1 MPADELGTL
10 FTRSMARAVG
20 YSDGQIRRRISSGR
34 WVFVVGHVLAPADV
48 EITPR
53 LTDRAAAIAI
63 PDGVL
68 SGPSAARWQGI
79 NMDVNMGINMGVDM
93 GDDVG
98 DDRPSITVPPG
109 RHVRMDGVR
118 IRREYLSGGDI
129 VGHPEGF
136 AMTTV
141 ERTVFD
147 CARSLPLDQAERLLV
162 RALDER
168 WIAYEAFLHRVG
180 RHTGRHG
187 MAQLVALVSRLS
199 YSRQVDPVT
208 VLADRLRRAGITGW
222 RTRQPFRGEA
232 VDLVF
237 DRPRLA
243 VDCGGGSWHNGLV
256 RAGWTVLRYSRA
268 QVIEHT
274 DEVIAELIA
283 VRDQLLSG
291 RRRL

>member
-1 MPADELGTL
+1 MPPDELGTL

-20 YSDGQIRRRISSGR
+20 YSDGQIRRRIGSGR
-34 WVFVVGHVLAPADV
+34 WTFVAGHVLASVGV

-53 LTDRAAAIAI
+53 LRDRAAATAI
-63 PDGVL
+63 PDCVL
-68 SGPSAARWQGI
+68 SGPSAARWQDI
-79 NMDVNMGINMGVDM
+79 DIA
-93 GDDVG
+93 
-98 DDRPSITVPPG
+98 DDRTWITVPPG
-109 RHVRMDGVR
+109 RRIRLDGVH
-118 IRREYLSGGDI
+118 IRREHLAASDI
-129 VGHPEGF
+129 VRHAAGL
-136 AMTTV
+136 AMTAV
-141 ERTVFD
+141 DRTVFD
-147 CARSLPLDQAERLLV
+147 CVRLLPLDRAERLLI

-180 RHTGRHG
+180 QHTGRHG
-187 MAQLVALVSRLS
+187 MAHLVTLVSRLA

-222 RTRQPFRGEA
+222 RTRQPFRGQA

-243 VDCGGGSWHNGLV
+243 VDCGGGSWHNGVV

-268 QVIEHT
+268 QVLEQT
-274 DEVIAELIA
+274 DDVIAEVIA
-283 VRDQLLSG
+283 VRDQLSSG